1 MAANVK
7 KLTSFQE
14 LEEMFVP
21 EFREDLRKL
30 AHGARYIV
38 VYQNVDLTSFWFGAR
53 SALKVGPSCQV
64 QTLLEALEGFIQEPI
79 SGRLYPVAYWE
90 SPEAAKEVN

>member
-1 MAANVK
+1 MATNVK
-7 KLTSFQE
+7 KLSSFQE

-30 AHGARYIV
+30 ARGARYIV
-38 VYQNVDLTSFWFGAR
+38 VYQNIDLLSFWCGVR
-53 SALKVGPSCQV
+53 SALKVGPNCQV
-64 QTLLEALEGFIQEPI
+64 KTLLEALEGFIQEPI